1 MMPPPT
7 HLIDRHWEE
16 KHADSRN
23 LESTLMHTPQT
34 LSCTAAAAF
43 LTHDFGKKRA
53 HVMQNEGSS

>member
-43 LTHDFGKKRA
+43 LTHDFGKKESTCDA
-53 HVMQNEGSS
+53 K